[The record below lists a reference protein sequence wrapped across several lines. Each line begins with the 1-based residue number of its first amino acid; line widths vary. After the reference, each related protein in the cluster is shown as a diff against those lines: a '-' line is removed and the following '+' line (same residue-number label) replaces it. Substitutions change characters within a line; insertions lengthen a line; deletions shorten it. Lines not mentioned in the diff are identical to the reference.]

1 MEYLIPPW
9 QHQLRAIELAS
20 RLKNYALFFEMGAG
34 KTSTAINILRHKFN
48 ERRHFMDTLILCPP
62 IVVDNWKREWLAH
75 SKVSSANIILLKG
88 SQTQRLK
95 ALKNACAL
103 KQGFIAVTN
112 YEALLMKD
120 LYAAFLDW
128 APEAIVF
135 DESHKCK
142 DAKAKRTKAA
152 IELADRAKH
161 RYILSGTP
169 VLNSPM
175 DLFSQFRILDGGD
188 TFGKNFFA
196 FRAQYFYDKNAGMP
210 KQRYFPDWRVRPG
223 ALEEINSR
231 LGATSMRITKE
242 ECLDLPPLV
251 RETIEVEMLPEQ
263 KRVYEDMRKNLV
275 AYLKDKA
282 CVAQLALTKALRLM
296 QIASG
301 FAKMDDG
308 SEIHFDNHPKRE
320 ALRELLEEITP
331 FHKVLVWAVFKENY
345 QQIKD
350 VCEELKIGY
359 VEVHGDIAE
368 ARKLEAVDRLKNDP
382 SVRVFIGHP
391 GSGGIGINLTAASFS
406 IFFSRNFSLENDLQ
420 AEARNHRG
428 GSKEAGHTKIT
439 RIDLVT
445 QGTIEPEILK
455 RLANKEQIGESLLH
469 DLVGEI

>member
-9 QHQLRAIELAS
+9 QHQLKAIELAS
-20 RLKNYALFFEMGAG
+20 RLPNYALFFEMGAG

-48 ERRHFMDTLILCPP
+48 ERKRFLRTLIFCPP
-62 IVVDNWKREWLAH
+62 IVIDNWKKEWLAH
-75 SKVSSANIILLKG
+75 SKVPSAKLVLLKG

-95 ALKNACAL
+95 IFERAKAE
-103 KQGFIAVTN
+103 GSFIAITN
-112 YEALLMKD
+112 YEALPVMPD
-120 LYAAFLDW
+120 LVAALLAW
-128 APEAIVF
+128 APEAVVL

-142 DAKAKRTKAA
+142 SGTSKRTKIVTKIAD
-152 IELADRAKH
+152 LAEH
-161 RYILSGTP
+161 RYLLSGTP

-175 DLFSQFRILDGGD
+175 DLFAQFRILDGGE
-188 TFGKNFFA
+188 TFGKNFVS
-196 FRAQYFYDKNAGMP
+196 FRAEYFYDKNAGMP
-210 KQRYFPDWRVRPG
+210 KQKYFPDWRIRPG
-223 ALEEINSR
+223 SMERMNRKLAAS
-231 LGATSMRITKE
+231 SMRITKE

-251 RETIEVEMLPEQ
+251 RETFELDMLPEQ

-275 AYLKDKA
+275 AYLRDKA

-308 SEIHFDNHPKRE
+308 SEIHFDKNPKSE

-331 FHKVLVWAVFKENY
+331 YHKVLVWAVFKENY
-345 QQIKD
+345 QQIRD
-350 VCEELKIGY
+350 ICEGLKIGY
-359 VEVHGDIAE
+359 VEIHGDVTE

-382 SVRVFIGHP
+382 SVRVLIGHP
-391 GSGGIGINLTAASFS
+391 GSGGIGVNLTSASFS
-406 IFFSRNFSLENDLQ
+406 VFFSRNFSLENDLQ

-428 GSKEAGHTKIT
+428 GSKEAGHAKIT